1 MDMAPEDASEPRGL
15 VRISAPK
22 AFSPHVLHPHQLS
35 FLHRHPD
42 VDVQLA
48 IVYDRDVDPIREGVD
63 LVVRL
68 TQDPPQ
74 GLAARPFMDVQTILC
89 ATPAYLARGEAIRH
103 PHDLVSHSCLSL
115 GEHERDNHWRFHRG
129 DEDAEVVVHGRYVAN
144 HSEIRLEGVLEGL
157 GIGCLPDFMAR
168 QALDEGTV
176 VRVLPE
182 WTFQSSYQ
190 GQACVLY
197 PPNRFMVPKCRV
209 LIDHLAE
216 ALVFY
221 SSSSAPSRRE
231 AGPWMRTTC
240 VDRGSTRWPRS
251 ASPARRSPTRCS
263 PSWSRAIARRIAA
276 TTRCSTLPNA
286 CRCSNITTLKPSARA
301 RWRSPV
307 PHDAIYDVRAATMST
322 RAPIGRATR

>member
-1 MDMAPEDASEPRGL
+1 MGTNDFLKVLPEMVTFVRVAEVGSFSAAAGMLGLTPSAVSRQVARLEKVLQVQLIVRTTRQLRLTEPGIEAFVRCSELVKAAQDTMAMAQQYASAPRGL

-22 AFSPHVLHPHQLS
+22 AFARHVLHPHLLS

-42 VDVQLA
+42 VDVQL
-48 IVYDRDVDPIREGVD
+48 IVSDRDVDPVREGVD

-74 GLAARPFMDVQTILC
+74 GLAARPLMDVQTLLC
-89 ATPAYLARGEAIRH
+89 ATPAYLARGEAIGH

-115 GEHERDNHWRFHRG
+115 GEHERDNHWRFRRG

-144 HSEIRLEGVLEGL
+144 HSEIRLEGVLAGL

-182 WTFQSSYQ
+182 WAFQSTYQ
-190 GQACVLY
+190 GRACVLY

-216 ALVFY
+216 ALA
-221 SSSSAPSRRE
+221 APHLADGRRP
-231 AGPWMRTTC
+231 GH
-240 VDRGSTRWPRS
+240 G
-251 ASPARRSPTRCS
+251 
-263 PSWSRAIARRIAA
+263 
-276 TTRCSTLPNA
+276 
-286 CRCSNITTLKPSARA
+286 
-301 RWRSPV
+301 
-307 PHDAIYDVRAATMST
+307 
-322 RAPIGRATR
+322 